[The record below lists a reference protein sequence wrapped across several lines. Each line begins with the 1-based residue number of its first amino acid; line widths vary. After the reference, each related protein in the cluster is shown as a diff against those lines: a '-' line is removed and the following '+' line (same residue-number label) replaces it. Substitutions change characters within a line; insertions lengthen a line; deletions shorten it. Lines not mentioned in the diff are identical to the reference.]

1 MNVFK
6 RQKVE
11 QDVSG
16 IEKNITFL
24 ASDEVGT
31 VLQFGTKRVSRL
43 EQLRLARINRGNGD
57 TELPTAGSRGDASDA
72 PPASAPVAVPVGNS
86 ARETRKLRLM

>member
-1 MNVFK
+1 MTPFSPIPK
-6 RQKVE
+6 MSERLKKAK
-11 QDVSG
+11 S
-16 IEKNITFL
+16 K
-24 ASDEVGT
+24 
-31 VLQFGTKRVSRL
+31 FGTKRVSRL

-72 PPASAPVAVPVGNS
+72 PAASAPVAVPVGNS